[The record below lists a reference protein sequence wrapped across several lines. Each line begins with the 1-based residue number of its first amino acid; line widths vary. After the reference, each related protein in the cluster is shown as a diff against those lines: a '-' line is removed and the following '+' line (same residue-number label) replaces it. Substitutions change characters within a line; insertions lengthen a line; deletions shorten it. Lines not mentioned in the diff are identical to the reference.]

1 MRIDVRHHMHPEA
14 ARNAGSAELRR
25 DFLVETLF
33 VPGEVHLTY
42 SHADRMV
49 IGGAQPLGAALTL
62 TAPAPFGVTDF
73 LERRELA
80 IVNIGGPALVSV
92 AGAAHALDRLD
103 ALYVGM
109 GAGEVR
115 LASADPADPAK
126 LYLVSAPAHAAHPV
140 RRVPWGGGRSFE
152 RGTAGEGNM
161 RTICQVIHP
170 AVCASCQLTLGI
182 TLLKPANFW
191 NTMPAHTHDR
201 RSEAYL
207 YFDLP
212 EPARIFHF
220 MGEPQHTRHMVVAN
234 EQAILSPGWSI
245 HSGVGTSNYG
255 FVWAMAG
262 DNVEF
267 DDMDMVAM
275 EELR

>member
-1 MRIDVRHHMHPEA
+1 MTTDVRYHLHPEA
-14 ARNAGSAELRR
+14 ARQAGSDELRR
-25 DFLVETLF
+25 NFLVEDIF
-33 VPGEVHLTY
+33 VPGQVQLTY

-49 IGGAQPLGAALTL
+49 VGGAMPGDTPLDLV
-62 TAPAPFGVTDF
+62 APAPFGVPGFVD
-73 LERRELA
+73 RRELA
-80 IVNIGGPALVSV
+80 IVSIGGPARVSV
-92 AGAAHALDRLD
+92 AGKDHPLDRLD
-103 ALYVGM
+103 TLYVGL

-115 LASADPADPAK
+115 LAGTDAGNPAK
-126 LYLVSAPAHAAHPV
+126 LYLVSTPAHAAHPV
-140 RRVPWGGGRSFE
+140 RHVAWGAGRSFD
-152 RGTAGEGNM
+152 RGTAEEGNM
-161 RTICQVIHP
+161 RTICQVVHP
-170 AVCASCQLTLGI
+170 AVCPSCQLTLGI

-212 EPARIFHF
+212 PEARIFHF

-245 HSGVGTSNYG
+245 HSGVGTSSYG

-267 DDMDMVAM
+267 DDMDMVPM
-275 EELR
+275 EALR